1 VFPNPHDT
9 PAEFAQLAVHPAV
22 AGLVRGELFFPE
34 YTVADGDF
42 AMLGTAMP
50 KTSVHKEGEPHSP
63 ENEIGLAENFLIPAP
78 AGDVVLAE

>member
-1 VFPNPHDT
+1 MFPNSDDAPT
-9 PAEFAQLAVHPAV
+9 ELSEFAVHPAV

>member
-1 VFPNPHDT
+1 MFPNPHDLPAK
-9 PAEFAQLAVHPAV
+9 PAECAVHAAV
-22 AGLVRGELFFPE
+22 AGHVRSELLFPE
-34 YTVADGDF
+34 WTIASGDF